1 MNKDFLKELG
11 IYSEDP
17 NVVLDKLGAKE
28 IELLDKKD
36 LAETNGAHDRVKEIN
51 ALLKKLK
58 TEREVARKE
67 SKSYV
72 PKKADSIHK
81 KDSKA
86 EQKNQKAKEDAVYN
100 KLIKDKAAVAAKTS
114 PVQTPKPTQTS
125 KSTQPTQASK
135 PAQPTHTPQ
144 ASKPAQ
150 PTHTTQASK
159 PAQPTHTPQAS
170 KPVQSTQPTQST
182 QTSRYAN
189 TSSPTT
195 YTSSFSLSY
204 GVKFTI
210 GMLISIIGL
219 VYVLKGLNPVF
230 CEEVLPQIN
239 DIFPNI
245 PEFLIFKWNWLLAMT
260 EPYMIQQGIFGGW
273 LILIGYIVRG
283 FGVEKVKR
291 RDYRFGNRILLI
303 LSRGS
308 IVVFYVTHFV
318 ANVIETSNLFGHG
331 GIIQFL
337 VVIVSILL
345 GKALGW
351 ILYIYIG

>member
-125 KSTQPTQASK
+125 KSTQP
-135 PAQPTHTPQ
+135 
-144 ASKPAQ
+144 
-150 PTHTTQASK
+150 TQASK